1 MIGDLIFYIRYNV
14 YLLLRKLF
22 TPKKREYI
30 AFFMGKY
37 PENFRH
43 GFKAVLELDSMLRYS
58 ISQSAIVVRFTTTK
72 KIIEVQQTFNR
83 VYSGYA
89 DTYFLFDVSKTPYVN
104 FLCPPHYKHLY
115 DSSVK
120 QKPID
125 ESLDRVQH
133 FIDVITKM
141 KREFLEMFNELQS
154 TMETESKTSDVIDD
168 EVTMED
174 IDPIL
179 EKIKEHGMDSLTE
192 KEKITLKKYTKND

>member
-14 YLLLRKLF
+14 YVLLKKIVS
-22 TPKKREYI
+22 PKKREYI

-43 GFKAVLELDSMLRYS
+43 GFKAVLDLDSMLRYS
-58 ISQSAIVVRFTTTK
+58 ISQSTIVARFTTTK
-72 KIIEVQQTFNR
+72 KITEIQQTFNR

-89 DTYFLFDVSKTPYVN
+89 DTYFLFEVSKTPYVN
-104 FLCPPHYKHLY
+104 FLCPQHYKHLY
-115 DSSVK
+115 DASIP

-141 KREFLEMFNELQS
+141 KREFMNMFNEIQS
-154 TMETESKTSDVIDD
+154 TMVEEPKTDNEHDD
-168 EVTMED
+168 EITMEE

-179 EKIKEHGMDSLTE
+179 DKIKEDGIDSLTE
-192 KEKITLKKYTKND
+192 KEKIILKKYTKND